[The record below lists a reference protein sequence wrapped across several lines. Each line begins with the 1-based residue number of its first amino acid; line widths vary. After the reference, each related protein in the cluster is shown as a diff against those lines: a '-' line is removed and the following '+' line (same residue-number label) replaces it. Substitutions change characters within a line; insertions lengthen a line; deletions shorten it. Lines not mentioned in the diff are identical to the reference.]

1 MQQLA
6 STTAEMDSE
15 THPAAAV
22 KAGVAT
28 VRTKAGMK
36 YQTPQTATEK
46 VIITAKPCRKR
57 KLQVGCVDK
66 TA

>member
-1 MQQLA
+1 
-6 STTAEMDSE
+6 
-15 THPAAAV
+15 
-22 KAGVAT
+22 
-28 VRTKAGMK
+28 MK

-66 TA
+66 TAWTSRRT